1 MFAEQRSAEEI
12 TKAADRNLQ
21 SEYVWLQSI
30 QGPKT
35 FHEVLMCLRECCKK
49 LHLGHKCDRRL
60 QVPITQSVSEKYGLI
75 GKHGGDSLKAT
86 VTLLGDNVIQAEVAI
101 KHLKAPGGV
110 FRAVAQPDVQW
121 KLQQIQDL
129 GNHIAKA
136 TTILCEMEH
145 QMKQFHESGKFDL
158 SSGPLILSEARTVKE
173 LIASAR
179 NAILLPR
186 KRTLLELCNF
196 PPTRRFVPPLPQ
208 DLLLSFYIS
217 SCRLVCASYQI
228 PPKAVNAQGLVITM
242 AECQLT
248 HLDERLKMDETK
260 SERQVK
266 LDRRYDW
273 ARICDFLKNESFE
286 ENEKSTSRAFISR
299 LRHVEN
305 ETDLERKYREDRE
318 ELNRWNSDFWAAH
331 NQLFTTSKA
340 EFVSKRKQELGR
352 LEQVSAND
360 LSIFY
365 KKFLDDRQVQ
375 LSAYNREWYRRNL
388 SLIWPALKVN
398 FIRFLRLLKRG

>member
-12 TKAADRNLQ
+12 AKAADKNLQ

-101 KHLKAPGGV
+101 KHPKAPGGV

-136 TTILCEMEH
+136 TIILCEMEH
-145 QMKQFHESGKFDL
+145 QMKQFRESGKFDL

-273 ARICDFLKNESFE
+273 VGPPNKLSKIREI
-286 ENEKSTSRAFISR
+286 R
-299 LRHVEN
+299 LRRVEN

-331 NQLFTTSKA
+331 NQLFITSKS

-365 KKFLDDRQVQ
+365 KKFLDDRQAQ

-388 SLIWPALKVN
+388 FLIWPALKVN